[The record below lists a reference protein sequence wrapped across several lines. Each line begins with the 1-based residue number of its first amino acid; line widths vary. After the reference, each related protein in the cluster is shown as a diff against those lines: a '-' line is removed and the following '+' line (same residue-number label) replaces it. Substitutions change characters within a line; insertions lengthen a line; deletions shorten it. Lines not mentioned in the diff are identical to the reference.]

1 MRSLA
6 SDAVPEVRGSCFVEK
21 QYGVGV
27 TPQHRGWYSLG
38 DVLLHG
44 GGHGC
49 CLVRTRCQEQDRLRL
64 EGGSHAARDRT
75 LPSSSPLTLRVFTRR
90 LMVTIRSGP
99 FRCRQM
105 RADVGFDRGRQGSV
119 EASGTS
125 THPCLESLSVSN
137 SSADP
142 APKVPKLL
150 KGALNAF
157 VADERALEGP
167 EGLSHKT
174 TVSIGLYTH
183 P

>member
-1 MRSLA
+1 M
-6 SDAVPEVRGSCFVEK
+6 PEVRGGSFVEK

-27 TPQHRGWYSLG
+27 TSQHRGWHALG
-38 DVLLHG
+38 DVVLHG
-44 GGHGC
+44 GHGP
-49 CLVRTRCQEQDRLRL
+49 CLVRTRCEEEDRLRL
-64 EGGSHAARDRT
+64 EDGSHAGRDRT
-75 LPSSSPLTLRVFTRR
+75 LRSSSPLTVRVFTRT
-90 LMVTIRSGP
+90 LMVTIRSGL

-105 RADVGFDRGRQGSV
+105 RADVRFDRGRQGSV

-150 KGALNAF
+150 KAALNAL

-167 EGLSHKT
+167 EDLTHRT